1 VRYLTGGSFWSQRWS
16 LPCSGRWQ
24 IDDNL

>member
-1 VRYLTGGSFWSQRWS
+1 VRYLTTGSFSSQRWS
-16 LPCSGRWQ
+16 LPYSGRWQ